1 MLKKLNRNAWLIA
14 NRLGNLQFAIFLLLL
29 IAFSS
34 SLGTFIEQG
43 KDDSFYQLNYPDLK
57 PLFGFV
63 NAKFILASGL
73 DHVYTTWWF
82 ILNLFLF
89 VMSLFSCTLIRQ
101 LPSLKFSR
109 LWRFYDNYQSM
120 KKFNVKKEVEDG
132 SLAKLVFQLKNNNY
146 NVIQEGRSVYAYKGL
161 IGRISPIVV
170 HASIILI
177 LFGSVVGSVSGF
189 MTQELVP
196 INTLF
201 HMRNVINSGPLS
213 RVPQNIEGY
222 VKDFKIA
229 YSEEGVIDQFYS
241 DLSILDTNTSP
252 LSNKTI
258 YVNEPLRYQGIVFY
272 QTDWGIA
279 NLVINVDDD
288 KNLDIPLSLVDT
300 SSSNRFWISNL
311 SQLNYL
317 GIKDTFLVL
326 QDLTGKLS
334 LYDNNKNIVAEI
346 QIGQVFALNGH
357 SIRIVDI
364 IPSTGLQIKSD
375 PGTLVVYLG
384 FLMLMISTL
393 LSYVSYSQVWAFKET
408 NKLCVAGQ
416 TNRAVF
422 IFEKHFNEMLAKTK
436 KTLIS

>member
-43 KDDSFYQLNYPDLK
+43 KDNSFYQLNYPDLK

-120 KKFNVKKEVEDG
+120 KKFNVKKEVENG

-241 DLSILDTNTSP
+241 DLSILDTNTNP

-436 KTLIS
+436 KALIS

>member
-1 MLKKLNRNAWLIA
+1 
-14 NRLGNLQFAIFLLLL
+14 
-29 IAFSS
+29 
-34 SLGTFIEQG
+34 
-43 KDDSFYQLNYPDLK
+43 
-57 PLFGFV
+57 
-63 NAKFILASGL
+63 
-73 DHVYTTWWF
+73 
-82 ILNLFLF
+82 
-89 VMSLFSCTLIRQ
+89 
-101 LPSLKFSR
+101 
-109 LWRFYDNYQSM
+109 M
-120 KKFNVKKEVEDG
+120 KKFNVKKEVENG

-334 LYDNNKNIVAEI
+334 LYDDNKNIVAEI

-422 IFEKHFNEMLAKTK
+422 IFEKYFNEMLAKTK
-436 KTLIS
+436 KALIS